1 MKKFLLVC
9 LFFVVSLSLNAQVK
23 LLTLKEL
30 DKRISKGNDT
40 TYVINFWAT
49 WCTPC
54 IEELPYFEKLNIE
67 YKNKPLKVI
76 LLSFDTKSKL
86 QSRVIPF
93 VKDQKLEAEVYLIN
107 EKDQQTYIEKIDK
120 KWSGSL
126 PATLFINNKNK
137 NRLFY
142 SKPFDTYKELTAKL
156 EGLFFNG
163 AK

>member
-9 LFFVVSLSLNAQVK
+9 LFFVVSLSLSAQVK

-30 DKRISKGNDT
+30 DKRIAKGNDT

-54 IEELPYFEKLNIE
+54 VEELPYFEKLNTE
-67 YKNKPLKVI
+67 YKNKPVKVI
-76 LLSFDTKSKL
+76 LLSFDSKSKL

-142 SKPFDTYKELTAKL
+142 SKPFDTYKELTDKL
-156 EGLFFNG
+156 QGLSFNG

>member
-1 MKKFLLVC
+1 MKKLIFFFLFSFLA
-9 LFFVVSLSLNAQVK
+9 LNLNAQVK

-30 DKRISKGNDT
+30 DKRTAKGNDT

-54 IEELPYFEKLNIE
+54 VEELPYFEKLNTE

-76 LLSFDTKSKL
+76 LISLDFKKKL
-86 QSRVIPF
+86 NSAVIPF
-93 VKDQKLEAEVYLIN
+93 VIAQKLQTEIFLIN
-107 EKDQQTYIEKIDK
+107 ENDPQIFRKKIDP

-137 NRLFY
+137 SRLFY
-142 SKPFDTYKELTAKL
+142 NKPFDTYKELTDKV
-156 EGLFFNG
+156 EGLSLNA